1 MLSFPGKKEI
11 IIFMAYAQEN
21 ASDAQRIL
29 LALKILSRLP
39 KVSYYDINISAG
51 TEWQQEEHSRLHT
64 ADIILLLVS
73 WHFLTSDYCTSKQLG
88 QAIQRH
94 NERKARVIPI
104 ILHTCPWQNSPL
116 HVLTPL
122 PKNGKPMKHWKSW
135 DQALTDIYEGI
146 KKVIDEL
153 QNPSVPQGNSDIV

>member
-21 ASDAQRIL
+21 ASDAQKIQPALIIL
-29 LALKILSRLP
+29 GRLP
-39 KVSYYDINISAG
+39 KVSCYDINISAG
-51 TEWQQEEHSRLHT
+51 TEWQREEQARLHT

-73 WHFLTSDYCTSKQLG
+73 WHFLTSDYCISKQLA

-104 ILHTCPWQNSPL
+104 ILNTGAGGGTPFY
-116 HVLTPL
+116 PL
-122 PKNGKPMKHWKSW
+122 PRLLRNG
-135 DQALTDIYEGI
+135 
-146 KKVIDEL
+146 
-153 QNPSVPQGNSDIV
+153 

>member
-21 ASDAQRIL
+21 ATDAQKIQ
-29 LALKILSRLP
+29 LALTILSRLP

-51 TEWQQEEHSRLHT
+51 IEWQREEQSRLHT

-73 WHFLTSDYCTSKQLG
+73 WHFLTSDYCISKQLA

-94 NERKARVIPI
+94 NERKARVIPV
-104 ILHTCPWQNSPL
+104 ILDACPWRDSQL
-116 HVLTPL
+116 YALTPL
-122 PKNGKPMKHWKSW
+122 PKNGKPMKQWKSW
-135 DQALTDIYEGI
+135 DQALADIYAGI

-153 QNPSVPQGNSDIV
+153 QNPSLPQGNSDIV